1 MFKDQYHK
9 IYQDAAPSPALEQET
24 LARMAE
30 AQEHLY
36 LEKETQPAPKRKL
49 ILPLSLSAAAA
60 VLALTVGLSFWLNRP
75 EYIEDSMGD
84 MDTIISGSPSTK
96 PEKDPD
102 AEDFLSGTADD
113 EQKGDSAAKPDENKG
128 TQKPSATPDE
138 EAEGENKAP
147 VDVGDEG
154 EEPSAEDD
162 QSKGEDAEAQEPEQQ
177 APADPT
183 IPIEIENATTTTYAS
198 LQFFLDD
205 LSQGTA
211 LGYKKNYYADS
222 SLIIVP
228 SFLPRTARFRQLY
241 LNSSG
246 KYSYSYCFSAA
257 DQQYF
262 LDIEVGATLPR
273 TLRDL
278 NLRKSSALTE
288 KVGFDKKG
296 NQRIYYFGNFDKC
309 TVTLRPVDAKAPL
322 PTQEQTDTLLGDF
335 QLARCTAENP
345 LLSMVY

>member
-1 MFKDQYHK
+1 MFKDQYNK

-36 LEKETQPAPKRKL
+36 LGKEPQSAPKRKL

-60 VLALTVGLSFWLNRP
+60 MLALTIGLSVWANRP
-75 EYIEDSMGD
+75 DYITDSMGE
-84 MDTIISGSPSTK
+84 MDQ
-96 PEKDPD
+96 
-102 AEDFLSGTADD
+102 FLSGESAPEKEPVRD
-113 EQKGDSAAKPDENKG
+113 EFLGGAPGDALKGESAAPPEENIG
-128 TQKPSATPDE
+128 TQKPSAAPGE
-138 EAEGENKAP
+138 EAENENKAP
-147 VDVGDEG
+147 IDDEGEG
-154 EEPSAEDD
+154 EEPSTEGEP
-162 QSKGEDAEAQEPEQQ
+162 SKGDDAEEQNPEEQ

-183 IPIEIENATTTTYAS
+183 MPVEINNKTTTTYAS

-241 LNSSG
+241 NG
-246 KYSYSYCFSAA
+246 KYSYSYCFT
-257 DQQYF
+257 DGEQQYF

-278 NLRKSSALTE
+278 NLRMASAKTE

-296 NQRIYYFGNFDKC
+296 NQRIYFFGNFDKC

-322 PTQEQTDTLLGDF
+322 PTAEQTAALLGDF
-335 QLARCTAENP
+335 LPVRGTAENP

>member
-1 MFKDQYHK
+1 MFKDQYNK
-9 IYQDAAPSPALEQET
+9 IYRDAVPSPALEQET

-36 LEKETQPAPKRKL
+36 LEKEPQTAPKRKL

-75 EYIEDSMGD
+75 DYIDDSMGD
-84 MDTIISGSPSTK
+84 MDTILSDVPSLK

-102 AEDFLSGTADD
+102 ADSMLGTAPDE
-113 EQKGDSAAKPDENKG
+113 EQKGDSAAPPEENKG
-128 TQKPSATPDE
+128 TQKPSATPNDE
-138 EAEGENKAP
+138 DENKAP
-147 VDVGDEG
+147 ADEG
-154 EEPSAEDD
+154 EDPSTEDEQLKGDDSAE
-162 QSKGEDAEAQEPEQQ
+162 QEPEQV

-183 IPIEIENATTTTYAS
+183 LPVEINNATTTTYAS

-228 SFLPRTARFRQLY
+228 SFLPQTSRFRQLY

-246 KYSYSYCFSAA
+246 KYSYSYCFTAE

-278 NLRKSSALTE
+278 NLRKTSAKTE
-288 KVGFDKKG
+288 KIGFDKKG

-309 TVTLRPVDAKAPL
+309 TVTLRPVDSKAAL
-322 PTQEQTDTLLGDF
+322 PTVEQTDTLLGNF
-335 QLARCTAENP
+335 TLARCTAENP
-345 LLSMVY
+345 LLSLTY

>member
-1 MFKDQYHK
+1 MFKDSYQK

-36 LEKETQPAPKRKL
+36 LERPAEAPKRKL

-75 EYIEDSMGD
+75 DYIEDSMGD
-84 MDTIISGSPSTK
+84 MDTILSDVPSLK

-102 AEDFLSGTADD
+102 ADDFLSGTTDD
-113 EQKGDSAAKPDENKG
+113 EQKGDNAAPPEENKG
-128 TQKPSATPDE
+128 QKPSATPNDE
-138 EAEGENKAP
+138 DENKAP
-147 VDVGDEG
+147 ADDEG
-154 EEPSAEDD
+154 EEPSTEGDQLKGDDSAE
-162 QSKGEDAEAQEPEQQ
+162 QEPEQV

-183 IPIEIENATTTTYAS
+183 LPVEINNATTATYAS

-205 LSQGTA
+205 LSQGTS

-228 SFLPRTARFRQLY
+228 SFLPRTARFRQLH

-246 KYSYSYCFSAA
+246 KYSYSYCFTAE

-262 LDIEVGATLPR
+262 LDVEVGATLPR

-278 NLRKSSALTE
+278 NLRKSSVLNE

-309 TVTLRPVDAKAPL
+309 TVTLRPVDGKAPL

-345 LLSMVY
+345 LLSLTY

>member
-36 LEKETQPAPKRKL
+36 LEKETQTAPKRKL

-84 MDTIISGSPSTK
+84 MDTIISGSPSLK

-102 AEDFLSGTADD
+102 ADDFLGGFAPDE

-128 TQKPSATPDE
+128 TQKPSTTPDDE
-138 EAEGENKAP
+138 NENKAP
-147 VDVGDEG
+147 ADES
-154 EEPSAEDD
+154 EEPSTEDD
-162 QSKGEDAEAQEPEQQ
+162 LLKGDDSAEQEPEQQ

-183 IPIEIENATTTTYAS
+183 LPVEINNATTATYAS

-228 SFLPRTARFRQLY
+228 SFLPQTSRFRQLY
-241 LNSSG
+241 LSNSG
-246 KYSYSYCFSAA
+246 KYSYSYCFTAEN
-257 DQQYF
+257 QQYF

-278 NLRKSSALTE
+278 NLRKTSAKTE

-309 TVTLRPVDAKAPL
+309 TVTLRPVDSKAAL
-322 PTQEQTDTLLGDF
+322 PTVEQTDTLLGDF
-335 QLARCTAENP
+335 TLARCTAENP
-345 LLSMVY
+345 LLSLTY